1 MIVECPRCS
10 TRYRVD
16 EKRIT
21 RENPAFKCSRCGTVF
36 LRYSDDA
43 PPRPSQPRRRTDPH
57 RPPEVDTTGTLP
69 FLRDPAPTKGIQK
82 ESAETVAAEAATVGS
97 AGEEVPLE
105 AEPRGDRPAPH
116 GLASRETS
124 EDLALGAT
132 DDLLVRTP
140 RSSFVA
146 ACAVMGAMVVLHLCL
161 ALYLKSSY
169 RRAAAFFSSLPLVG
183 EALLKEKALACK
195 VALSNVRGSYDT
207 IRDRKLV
214 FTISGEAVNNAATPI
229 TDIQIEGTITGGDG
243 KTERKV
249 IFCGNEAR
257 LTDLSDREIDLLHQL
272 DPSYSLQP
280 GQSSRFLVV
289 FTDPPADLREFTAK
303 VLNVRPAL
311 ATSRAQTR
319 ALFPGKNHPGLQ
331 PRGAAGRM
339 RLSLRAP
346 SVAAGAKAG

>member
-43 PPRPSQPRRRTDPH
+43 PHRPSQPRRRTELH
-57 RPPEVDTTGTLP
+57 RPFEVDTTGTLP
-69 FLRDPAPTKGIQK
+69 FLSDPTPKTGAKK
-82 ESAETVAAEAATVGS
+82 EPPETAAGAGS
-97 AGEEVPLE
+97 DPSWAREEPPLE
-105 AEPRGDRPAPH
+105 AEPPS
-116 GLASRETS
+116 GLASLEKS
-124 EDLALGAT
+124 EDLALDAT

-140 RSSFVA
+140 RSSFRA
-146 ACAVMGAMVVLHLCL
+146 ACAVMGATVALHLCL
-161 ALYLKSSY
+161 ALYLKSSH
-169 RRAAAFFSSLPLVG
+169 RRAAAFFASLPLVG

-195 VALSNVRGSYDT
+195 VALSDVRGSYDT
-207 IRDRKLV
+207 IRDRKRV
-214 FTISGEAVNNAATPI
+214 FTISGEAVNNAATAI

-257 LTDLSDREIDLLHQL
+257 FTDLSDREIDLLHQL

-280 GQSSRFLVV
+280 GQSSRFLIV
-289 FTDPPADLREFTAK
+289 FTDPPEDLREFTAR
-303 VLNVRPAL
+303 VLSVRPAVG
-311 ATSRAQTR
+311 TSRLERGAP
-319 ALFPGKNHPGLQ
+319 FPGKNRPGAE
-331 PRGAAGRM
+331 PRRATDHM
-339 RLSLRAP
+339 RLSLSAL
-346 SVAAGAKAG
+346 SVAADAGAG